1 MFLCWLE
8 WQGLWRGEN
17 IRHCG
22 EGDGGK
28 VRDQWWSCGISQ
40 DYQRLWHGHD
50 RSKRWVKS
58 FVLKERF
65 INTKATSN
73 GIKKEWTFKE
83 HSKMILSSIMKHWFE
98 FIEIKNSSIEW
109 CMNHDLSNPMFC
121 SASLGVCKL
130 RYYDIYTGKCHK
142 MWRPGRGQM
151 KRAQLISYFVCG
163 NQTMLLVARGRV

>member
-65 INTKATSN
+65 INTNATHPMALRKSEHLRN
-73 GIKKEWTFKE
+73 TQKWFFHLSWNIEYLVVRIHWNKKFLYWMMHEPWPVQSHVQHPWVFVNCDI
-83 HSKMILSSIMKHWFE
+83 MIFTQA
-98 FIEIKNSSIEW
+98 N
-109 CMNHDLSNPMFC
+109 
-121 SASLGVCKL
+121 V
-130 RYYDIYTGKCHK
+130 TKCD
-142 MWRPGRGQM
+142 
-151 KRAQLISYFVCG
+151 
-163 NQTMLLVARGRV
+163 ARGGDRWSERSWFLILFAGIRRCCL

>member
-98 FIEIKNSSIEW
+98 FIEKFLYWMMQEPWPVQSHVQHPWVFVN
-109 CMNHDLSNPMFC
+109 C
-121 SASLGVCKL
+121 
-130 RYYDIYTGKCHK
+130 DIMIFTQANVTKCD
-142 MWRPGRGQM
+142 
-151 KRAQLISYFVCG
+151 
-163 NQTMLLVARGRV
+163 ARGGDRWSERSWFLILFAGIRRCCL

>member
-1 MFLCWLE
+1 MKENIENIKGKHRKSLFWFKLTELIESLLPINSWKPMFLCWLE

-40 DYQRLWHGHD
+40 DCQRLWHGHD

-109 CMNHDLSNPMFC
+109 CMNHDLSNPMF
-121 SASLGVCKL
+121 S
-130 RYYDIYTGKCHK
+130 I
-142 MWRPGRGQM
+142 PGC
-151 KRAQLISYFVCG
+151 L
-163 NQTMLLVARGRV
+163 